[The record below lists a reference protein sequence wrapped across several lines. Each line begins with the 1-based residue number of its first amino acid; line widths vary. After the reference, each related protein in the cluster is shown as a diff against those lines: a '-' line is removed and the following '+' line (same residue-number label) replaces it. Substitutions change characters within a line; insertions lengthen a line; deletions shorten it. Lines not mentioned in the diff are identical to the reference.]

1 MNIREE
7 ELEHIITQ
15 FGIHN
20 MYSDMAMLFITQD
33 IQYEDI
39 FRNSYVIPFS
49 FYKKVFTYMWLYIV
63 DKINKGQIDLVIR
76 DIFMKLKCNEIT
88 NKKYDEAVI
97 NMDYF
102 SGLIIK
108 HTLLTLVK
116 RADYNGVNF
125 IIDILHVNPNIN
137 NRVIYQT
144 LSSNQD
150 LCHQYVITNIISG
163 EYLDIEDI
171 FKLIM
176 IRAED
181 VPDDTL
187 REICNE
193 IFNNKNMML
202 LFAAY
207 IYSLFVVDMIYKSKD
222 SYIVRLNCKLKG
234 KDKQLVERMR
244 NLLIEYIWIDAEL
257 DYYDFLVEAHSI
269 HKNSKNIY
277 MAQLYQTYIKWFG
290 STEREKTSLSNMI
303 HYGYEESLSD
313 MQIDINNCKDLSRD
327 IVNLSYITSVEGLD
341 GYDLF
346 IKMFNLNRFFMGYFN
361 NTYTV
366 EKRFNMITEYE
377 ELPLTLALDV
387 NFYIFLCFR

>member
-39 FRNSYVIPFS
+39 FRNSYVVPFS
-49 FYKKVFTYMWLYIV
+49 FYKKVFSYMWAYIV
-63 DKINKGQIDLVIR
+63 DKINKGQIDIVIR

-137 NRVIYQT
+137 NRVIYQI

-176 IRAED
+176 ILE
-181 VPDDTL
+181 L
-187 REICNE
+187 MSQEI
-193 IFNNKNMML
+193 
-202 LFAAY
+202 
-207 IYSLFVVDMIYKSKD
+207 
-222 SYIVRLNCKLKG
+222 
-234 KDKQLVERMR
+234 
-244 NLLIEYIWIDAEL
+244 
-257 DYYDFLVEAHSI
+257 
-269 HKNSKNIY
+269 
-277 MAQLYQTYIKWFG
+277 
-290 STEREKTSLSNMI
+290 
-303 HYGYEESLSD
+303 
-313 MQIDINNCKDLSRD
+313 
-327 IVNLSYITSVEGLD
+327 
-341 GYDLF
+341 
-346 IKMFNLNRFFMGYFN
+346 
-361 NTYTV
+361 
-366 EKRFNMITEYE
+366 
-377 ELPLTLALDV
+377 
-387 NFYIFLCFR
+387 